1 MADVHTAKVRSFNMS
16 QIKAKNTK
24 PEIAVRKALFSTGLR
39 YRVNDRKLPGTPD
52 IVLKKYKTVVF
63 VNGCFWH
70 GHEGCNKFRIP
81 KTRTE
86 WWEKKI
92 SQNISRDER
101 TKRSL
106 EEKNW
111 QVIIIWECSLDLLNI
126 SNAIKTIKSNE
137 NLAPF

>member
-16 QIKAKNTK
+16 RIKAKNTK
-24 PEIAVRKALFSTGLR
+24 PEIAVRKAFFSNGLR
-39 YRVNDRKLPGTPD
+39 FRVNDQKLPGTPD

-70 GHEGCNKFRIP
+70 GHEGCAKFRIP

-92 SQNISRDER
+92 NQNISRDER
-101 TKRSL
+101 IKRSL
-106 EEKNW
+106 EEKN
-111 QVIIIWECSLDLLNI
+111 
-126 SNAIKTIKSNE
+126 
-137 NLAPF
+137 